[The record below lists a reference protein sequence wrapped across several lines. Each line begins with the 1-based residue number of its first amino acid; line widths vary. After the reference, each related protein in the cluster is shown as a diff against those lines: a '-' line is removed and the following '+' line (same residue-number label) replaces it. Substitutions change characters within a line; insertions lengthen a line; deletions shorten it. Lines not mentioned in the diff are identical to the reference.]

1 MFWVFHGLQTRW
13 YHLNTGI
20 CWLWLMPVAYHW
32 STISLCGKERLNVV
46 EIGNYVL
53 SCLKTALL
61 NNDKINLPF
70 FLIGVI
76 TAVLLL
82 SLSCHW
88 AISKLWRTVAICMTN
103 PVSSRERR
111 NTRDGRLLPDLK
123 LQYKWQKSHH
133 TVHQDD
139 SFQGTFLV
147 TEDILEKK
155 NTTIF
160 LFPAHLQ

>member
-1 MFWVFHGLQTRW
+1 
-13 YHLNTGI
+13 
-20 CWLWLMPVAYHW
+20 MPVAYHW

-53 SCLKTALL
+53 SCIKTALL
-61 NNDKINLPF
+61 NTDKVVIKINLPL

-88 AISKLWRTVAICMTN
+88 AISKLWHTVAICMTN

-155 NTTIF
+155 TQQFFSF
-160 LFPAHLQ
+160 LPTSNRL